1 MPISSYLLTPP
12 RSLEQVLADLGR
24 APPDS
29 SNLRHDN
36 SNIPPDAERDAEI
49 SSPRRRN
56 RWDLSRQNRPA
67 PTAPT

>member
-36 SNIPPDAERDAEI
+36 SNIPQDAEGDAEV
-49 SSPRRRN
+49 SSA
-56 RWDLSRQNRPA
+56 SA
-67 PTAPT
+67 S